1 MYIWLAIVLGLS
13 AGSALAIQGPLM
25 SMIGEKLG
33 ALESIF
39 IVFFGGALL
48 SAIPLIF
55 YKGGNLDLWRTLP
68 WYVLLCGGLG
78 TLSVVAICFG
88 IPKIGAGA
96 IFTLIVVAQLITGVL
111 LDHIGF
117 FGVEVRS
124 INFTKIAGIFTLIC
138 GTWLIVK

>member
-1 MYIWLAIVLGLS
+1 MYIWLAIVFGIS

-25 SMIGEKLG
+25 SMIGEKMG
-33 ALESIF
+33 TLESIF
-39 IVFFGGALL
+39 IVFFGGAVL
-48 SAIPLIF
+48 SFIPLIF
-55 YKGGNLDLWRTLP
+55 YKGGNLDLWRSLP

-96 IFTLIVVAQLITGVL
+96 IFTLIVVAQLITGVI

-124 INFTKIAGIFTLIC
+124 INATKIAGICTLIF